1 MRLGIIFLLLLVFVP
16 SVSLAQTADVQTIAK
31 AKVVQVISQMDA
43 VPRGTATTGKVET
56 IKVQVLEGSETG
68 TFVTFD
74 NGFTQLKTGD
84 IFYLRH
90 LVSYEDARDYYTVA
104 DPYRLNGLYAIA
116 GIFLFLL
123 FFFGGLQGLRG
134 LLSLAGSFFLIF
146 YLLIPGIL
154 HGYSPALVSIGVS
167 SLIVLVGSYITHG
180 FNRTT
185 TVAVIGMLI
194 TIVITGLGAVY
205 AVYATQL
212 SGYNSEVSTYLHY
225 SSYGTIDLTGVLL
238 GGILIG
244 LLGVLYDI
252 AIGQAVFIEE
262 MFSSGPHLTK
272 REGYEKAIRIGREH
286 IGALVNTLAI
296 AYVGAFLPLLLLFSL
311 NNDQSLAYIANGEVF
326 ATEIV
331 RILIGG
337 IGLIL
342 AVPITS
348 FLGVYMLHGK
358 PVRKRKNNLHAG
370 HTH

>member
-1 MRLGIIFLLLLVFVP
+1 MRLVIIFLLLLVFVP

-194 TIVITGLGAVY
+194 TIVITGLGSVY

-225 SSYGTIDLTGVLL
+225 SSYGTID
-238 GGILIG
+238 
-244 LLGVLYDI
+244 LYDI